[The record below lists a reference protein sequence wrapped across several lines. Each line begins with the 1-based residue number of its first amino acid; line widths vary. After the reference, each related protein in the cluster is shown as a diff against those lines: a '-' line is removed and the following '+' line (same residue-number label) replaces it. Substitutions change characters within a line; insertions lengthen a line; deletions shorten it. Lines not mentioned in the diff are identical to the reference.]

1 MQFIN
6 NLPIGK
12 KIFSIVIVL
21 GLMQILIAV
30 LAIVKMNDISAE
42 FNVMYELAIPL
53 ESRVTQTSQLQ
64 LKKTIALQELLADAR
79 SGASR
84 NVIKGH
90 IEAIENI
97 TIENAQG
104 LQEILTILDDAENKS
119 LQPELLTDIAS
130 LEQSTAKIVAQ
141 QENYQTYV
149 ESAIK
154 VIQRGG
160 SMSGGGYLS
169 AEEQNKLK
177 EIEADLFITL
187 ESMQAT
193 IGNISKR
200 SIAGVQQV
208 QNASLFSLIAMA
220 AAALIIGVFIS
231 KIIISNIVTPIK
243 EVMNTL
249 SAMAKDNDLTKRMH
263 FTSTDEVGA
272 MGRTFNDFVEKLQS
286 LVVGIASASEQLSTA
301 AEQTSIVTSSTN
313 ENVAKQKNETSQVA
327 SAITE
332 MTATVQEVA
341 LNAEK
346 ASQAA
351 INGGKDSEKGRMVV
365 GEIVASINQLASEIN
380 TSTTVIRDLKSGS
393 ENIGTVL
400 VVIKNIAEQTNLLA
414 LNAAIEAARAGEQG
428 RGFAVVADEVR
439 SLAQKTQ
446 DSTKQIETLISNLQQ
461 GSDHAVT
468 SMEQNRN
475 SIEGLV
481 SKAVNA
487 TESLN
492 AITHS
497 VNAITDMNTLIATSA
512 EEQNHVVNEI
522 NHNVL
527 NIQMVSEDTAHGA
540 EQVAEASQRIAEL
553 SETLGK
559 MVRQFKVS

>member
-512 EEQNHVVNEI
+512 EEQNYVVNEI

>member
-21 GLMQILIAV
+21 GLMQILIAA

-42 FNVMYELAIPL
+42 FNVMYEMAIPL

-90 IEAIENI
+90 IEVIENI
-97 TIENAQG
+97 TIENALG
-104 LQEILTILDDAENKS
+104 LQEILTILEDAENKS
-119 LQPELLTDIAS
+119 LEAELLADVAS
-130 LEQSTAKIVAQ
+130 LEQSTAKIVEQ
-141 QENYQTYV
+141 QENYQNYV
-149 ESAIK
+149 DSAIK

-169 AEEQNKLK
+169 TAERQTLK
-177 EIEADLFITL
+177 EIEADLFVTL

-193 IGNISKR
+193 IGNISQR
-200 SIAGVQQV
+200 TIAGVQQV
-208 QNASLFSLIAMA
+208 QTASLYSLIAMA
-220 AAALIIGVFIS
+220 AAALIIGVLIS
-231 KIIISNIVTPIK
+231 KVIISNIVTPIK

-249 SAMAKDNDLTKRMH
+249 SAMAADNDLTRRMH
-263 FTSTDEVGA
+263 FESTDEVGA
-272 MGRTFNDFVEKLQS
+272 MGKTFNNFVEKLQT
-286 LVVGIASASEQLSTA
+286 LVVGIASASEELSTA
-301 AEQTSIVTSSTN
+301 AEQTSIVTGATN
-313 ENVAKQKNETSQVA
+313 QNVAKQQNETNQVA

-341 LNAEK
+341 INAEK
-346 ASQAA
+346 ASAAA
-351 INGGKDSEKGRMVV
+351 INGGKDSEKGRQVV
-365 GEIVASINQLASEIN
+365 EEIVGSINQLASEIN
-380 TSTTVIRDLKSGS
+380 SSTTVIRDLKAGS

-446 DSTKQIETLISNLQQ
+446 DSTKQIEGLISSLQQ

-487 TESLN
+487 TDSLN
-492 AITHS
+492 AISQS
-497 VNAITDMNTLIATSA
+497 VNSITDMNTLIARSA

-522 NHNVL
+522 HNNVL
-527 NIQMVSEDTAHGA
+527 NIQNVSEDTALGA
-540 EQVAEASQRIAEL
+540 EQVAQASHRIAEL
-553 SETLGK
+553 SEALER

>member
-1 MQFIN
+1 
-6 NLPIGK
+6 
-12 KIFSIVIVL
+12 
-21 GLMQILIAV
+21 
-30 LAIVKMNDISAE
+30 
-42 FNVMYELAIPL
+42 
-53 ESRVTQTSQLQ
+53 
-64 LKKTIALQELLADAR
+64 
-79 SGASR
+79 
-84 NVIKGH
+84 
-90 IEAIENI
+90 
-97 TIENAQG
+97 
-104 LQEILTILDDAENKS
+104 
-119 LQPELLTDIAS
+119 
-130 LEQSTAKIVAQ
+130 
-141 QENYQTYV
+141 
-149 ESAIK
+149 
-154 VIQRGG
+154 
-160 SMSGGGYLS
+160 
-169 AEEQNKLK
+169 
-177 EIEADLFITL
+177 
-187 ESMQAT
+187 
-193 IGNISKR
+193 
-200 SIAGVQQV
+200 
-208 QNASLFSLIAMA
+208 
-220 AAALIIGVFIS
+220 
-231 KIIISNIVTPIK
+231 VTPIK

-512 EEQNHVVNEI
+512 EEQSYVVNEI